1 MVSADENT
9 PVRGSGK
16 GKKADA
22 PGKKSAKRASKAR
35 QKATTADPL
44 PETQA
49 LEAQEL
55 RQEPR
60 EEPGDAPVA
69 PAESFAIENAALEPA
84 ALEPAALEPA
94 ALELAPAETQPV
106 ETAAVEA
113 VTKDATPISS
123 AAPVPVEEVL
133 PALCAADPVG
143 YQSITDAYGDYTRK
157 SIEHTSSFFEQLAG
171 ARSFSRA
178 FQLQTE
184 YAQQAYDTFVAE
196 TRKIR
201 ELHRELTLQKMKRL
215 ESLVTGKATR
225 SR

>member
-1 MVSADENT
+1 MVSADGNM
-9 PVRGSGK
+9 PVSRSGK
-16 GKKADA
+16 GKAKPDA

-55 RQEPR
+55 RQEQR
-60 EEPGDAPVA
+60 EEPGGAPVA
-69 PAESFAIENAALEPA
+69 PAESFAIETAALEPA
-84 ALEPAALEPA
+84 ALDI
-94 ALELAPAETQPV
+94 APAETQPV
-106 ETAAVEA
+106 ETAAVEP
-113 VTKDATPISS
+113 VTKDATWIAS

-133 PALCAADPVG
+133 PAPRAADPVG
-143 YQSITDAYGDYTRK
+143 YRAITNAYGDYTRK
-157 SIEHTSSFFEQLAG
+157 SIEQTSSFFEQLAG

-184 YAQQAYDTFVAE
+184 YAQQAYETFVAE

-215 ESLVTGKATR
+215 EGLVTGTKATR

>member
-1 MVSADENT
+1 MVSADGNI
-9 PVRGSGK
+9 PVRVSGK
-16 GKKADA
+16 GKAKANA

-49 LEAQEL
+49 LESQEL

-60 EEPGDAPVA
+60 EEPSDAPVA
-69 PAESFAIENAALEPA
+69 PAESFVIETAALETA
-84 ALEPAALEPA
+84 ALDV
-94 ALELAPAETQPV
+94 APAENQPI
-106 ETAAVEA
+106 ETAAVEP
-113 VTKDATPISS
+113 VTKDAASIAS
-123 AAPVPVEEVL
+123 AAPVLVKEVL
-133 PALCAADPVG
+133 PTPSAADPVG
-143 YQSITDAYGDYTRK
+143 YQTITNAYGDYTRK
-157 SIEHTSSFFEQLAG
+157 SIEQTSSFFEQLAG

-184 YAQQAYDTFVAE
+184 YAQQVYETFVAE

-215 ESLVTGKATR
+215 EGLVTGTKATR

>member
-69 PAESFAIENAALEPA
+69 PAESFAILFGLQRWRRFRTVAKNVQARN
-84 ALEPAALEPA
+84 
-94 ALELAPAETQPV
+94 
-106 ETAAVEA
+106 
-113 VTKDATPISS
+113 
-123 AAPVPVEEVL
+123 APVFACV
-133 PALCAADPVG
+133 VG
-143 YQSITDAYGDYTRK
+143 CPGN
-157 SIEHTSSFFEQLAG
+157 
-171 ARSFSRA
+171 
-178 FQLQTE
+178 
-184 YAQQAYDTFVAE
+184 FVFC
-196 TRKIR
+196 
-201 ELHRELTLQKMKRL
+201 
-215 ESLVTGKATR
+215 S
-225 SR
+225 

>member
-1 MVSADENT
+1 MVSADGNM
-9 PVRGSGK
+9 PVRVSGK
-16 GKKADA
+16 GKAKADA

-44 PETQA
+44 PET

-60 EEPGDAPVA
+60 EEPGDVPVA
-69 PAESFAIENAALEPA
+69 PAESFAIETAAFEPA
-84 ALEPAALEPA
+84 ALDV
-94 ALELAPAETQPV
+94 APAENQPI
-106 ETAAVEA
+106 ETAAVEP
-113 VTKDATPISS
+113 VTKDAASIAS

-133 PALCAADPVG
+133 PAPRAADPVG
-143 YQSITDAYGDYTRK
+143 YQAITNAYGDYTRK
-157 SIEHTSSFFEQLAG
+157 SIEHTRSFFEQLAG

-184 YAQQAYDTFVAE
+184 YAQQAYETFVAE

-215 ESLVTGKATR
+215 EGLVAGTKATR